1 MDRGEGFSLI
11 EVTVA
16 LAMTLV
22 VSAGVFALFNPAE
35 SAFLAGPE
43 IADMQQRLRVATDT
57 LYANLLMAGAGAYA
71 GTQTGALHRF
81 FAPVLPFRRGAVRNA
96 AAGSFTT
103 DTITL
108 LSVPPTAAQ
117 TTTSVPLSA
126 VSATLRVNADSGC
139 PRNLDGTPK
148 PLCGFEPGMTA
159 LIFDDVGRYDVFT
172 VVAADGDI
180 AQLAVNKPS
189 AAATMMY
196 PAGSKVVEVVERT
209 YALHVDVAHRVY
221 QLVSYDGSDHVDVPV
236 VDNVV
241 KLGFEYFGQVQP
253 PALLRPVE
261 DPIGPWTSYGPKP
274 PRAGLK
280 STTYPDGENC
290 TFTRDAQGHLAPRLA
305 TLGDSS
311 DPQALVKL
319 TAAQLVDGP
328 WCPDAD
334 SPDRFDADLLRIR
347 AIAVTL
353 RVQAEHERLRGPA
366 GPLFFNAGTA
376 RDGQRWVPDQEVR
389 FMVAPRNLN
398 MGG

>member
-1 MDRGEGFSLI
+1 MERGNGFSMI
-11 EVTVA
+11 EMMVA
-16 LAMTLV
+16 LTVTLV
-22 VSAGVFALFNPAE
+22 VTAGAFALLNPAE
-35 SAFLAGPE
+35 GAFLVGPE
-43 IADMQQRLRVATDT
+43 ITDMQQRLRVATDT
-57 LYANLLMAGAGAYA
+57 LYTNLLTAGAGAYA
-71 GTQTGALHRF
+71 GTQAGPLHRF
-81 FAPVLPFRRGAVRNA
+81 FAPVLPFRRGAVGNA

-108 LSVPPTAAQ
+108 LSVPLTAAQ
-117 TTTSVPLSA
+117 TTTSVP
-126 VSATLRVNADSGC
+126 VSAASAALRVNADSGC

-172 VVAADGDI
+172 VVAADDDI

-209 YALHVDVAHRVY
+209 YALHVDVAHQVY

-241 KLGFEYFGQVQP
+241 KLGFEYFGEVQP
-253 PALLRPVE
+253 PALIRPVE
-261 DPIGPWTSYGPKP
+261 DTIGPWTSYGPKP
-274 PRAGLK
+274 PRAGVK
-280 STTYPDGENC
+280 STAYPEGENC
-290 TFTRDAQGHLAPRLA
+290 TFTRDAEGRLAPRLA
-305 TLGDSS
+305 TLSDSP
-311 DPQALVKL
+311 DPEALARL

-353 RVQAEHERLRGPA
+353 RVQAGREALRGPA
-366 GPLFFNAGTA
+366 NVLFFNAGTA
-376 RDGQRWVPDQEVR
+376 IDGRRWVPDQEVR

-398 MGG
+398 LGR